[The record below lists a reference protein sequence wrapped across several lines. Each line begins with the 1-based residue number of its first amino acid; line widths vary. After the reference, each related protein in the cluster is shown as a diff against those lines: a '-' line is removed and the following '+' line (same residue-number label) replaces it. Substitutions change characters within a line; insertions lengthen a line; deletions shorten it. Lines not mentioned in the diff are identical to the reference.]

1 VDYSNQYGGITKLIE
16 WGGNLI
22 IVFEHAIALAKVNE
36 NALIP
41 TDDGTLIAV
50 GAIKPLSTTPIMIST
65 DFGS

>member
-1 VDYSNQYGGITKLIE
+1 
-16 WGGNLI
+16 
-22 IVFEHAIALAKVNE
+22 VFEHAVALAKVNE